1 MAWMWGI
8 EELAKRM
15 TEPPPQ
21 RVLLIGNPHA
31 RNGSEAQ
38 SLVAPLESQGLG
50 VHFEM
55 PDDIKSLHKLIAEI
69 GKSVDRIVLCG
80 GDGTISAALPALIEV
95 GKPLVVIPFGTAND
109 LARNLHLPMA
119 REAQVALVGGGKPRR
134 IDLGTVNGRPFL
146 NAASI
151 GLGAAVAALHQGR
164 AKRWLGVLNYP
175 RVLFLAWRRS
185 RPFTVEID
193 CDGRAYRGT
202 FLHLAVV
209 NGRFHGGGLEPRP
222 SASIA
227 DAELDL
233 YALPDEPIL
242 QLVRHLAAL
251 RTTGS
256 ENPELFHL
264 TGQRITVASDQ
275 ARDVN
280 VDGELSLQTPLTF
293 GVLPRAL
300 SVVVPT

>member
-1 MAWMWGI
+1 MAD
-8 EELAKRM
+8 RM
-15 TEPPPQ
+15 TESPPQ

-31 RNGSEAQ
+31 RNGSQ
-38 SLVAPLESQGLG
+38 TRSLVAPLESRGLD
-50 VHFEM
+50 VHVEM
-55 PDDIKSLHKLIAEI
+55 PDGIESLRTLIAEV
-69 GKSVDRIVLCG
+69 GMSVDRIVLCG
-80 GDGTISAALPALIEV
+80 GDGTIAAALPALIEV
-95 GKPLVVIPFGTAND
+95 GKPLVVIPLGTAND
-109 LARNLHLPMA
+109 LARNLHLPMT
-119 REAQVALVGGGKPRR
+119 REAQIALVGGGKLRR
-134 IDLGTVNGRPFL
+134 IDLGTANGRPFL

-151 GLGAAVAALHQGR
+151 GLGAAVAALHQGQ

-193 CDGRAYRGT
+193 CDGRMYRGA

-233 YALPDEPIL
+233 YALPDEPIV

-256 ENPELFHL
+256 ENPEMFHL
-264 TGQRITVASDQ
+264 TGERITVASDQ
-275 ARDVN
+275 VQDVN
-280 VDGELSLQTPLTF
+280 VDGELSLQTPLTL

-300 SVVVPT
+300 SVVVPA